1 MKNKDGGEGDGGGGL
16 LNRGGGLI
24 NCPPLKREGLLERGG
39 LNKGFMVN
47 IETVAFTLDLSF
59 RSVAQYYKN
68 NNNNN
73 NHHHH
78 HLDKCFRILE

>member
-1 MKNKDGGEGDGGGGL
+1 MEGRGRGG

-39 LNKGFMVN
+39 GLNKGFMVI

-78 HLDKCFRILE
+78 HLDKCFRTLE